1 MKFTECTPNG
11 HQGQPNSHLP
21 GWRFA
26 LKIRSL
32 GKTFARIPAAVFHRV
47 LCREPGREYFADFAY
62 LTESG
67 SCLLED
73 ELGRATVEDRRKKFE
88 AFVLPHLDILYR
100 AAVRL
105 VGQRADAEDL
115 VQESCLR
122 AFAGIDRLREVE
134 SCKAWL
140 FTIMRSSYLRRWG
153 EDPYR
158 ARVVGVENLE
168 ATLADMKDVLHDPYE
183 IDPPYLHVVGLE
195 IQNAITALPLTFR
208 EAVVLADVARLSYR
222 EMARILE
229 IPLGTVM
236 SRLYRGR
243 RMLRAT
249 LRDYGSERRLKQRS
263 L

>member
-1 MKFTECTPNG
+1 
-11 HQGQPNSHLP
+11 
-21 GWRFA
+21 
-26 LKIRSL
+26 
-32 GKTFARIPAAVFHRV
+32 
-47 LCREPGREYFADFAY
+47 
-62 LTESG
+62 
-67 SCLLED
+67 
-73 ELGRATVEDRRKKFE
+73 VEDRRKKFDVH
-88 AFVLPHLDILYR
+88 VLPYLDILYR

-105 VGQRADAEDL
+105 VGQKADAEDL

-122 AFAGIDRLREVE
+122 AFAGIDRLRDVE

-140 FTIMRSSYLRRWG
+140 FTIMRSTYLRRWG

-168 ATLADMKDVLHDPYE
+168 ATLGDMREVLHDTYE
-183 IDPPYLHVVGLE
+183 SDPPYLHVVGLE
-195 IQNAITALPLTFR
+195 IQSAISALPITFR

-222 EMARILE
+222 EMARVLE

-249 LRDYGSERRLKQRS
+249 LSDYGSVRRPKLKA

>member
-1 MKFTECTPNG
+1 M
-11 HQGQPNSHLP
+11 
-21 GWRFA
+21 
-26 LKIRSL
+26 
-32 GKTFARIPAAVFHRV
+32 
-47 LCREPGREYFADFAY
+47 
-62 LTESG
+62 
-67 SCLLED
+67 
-73 ELGRATVEDRRKKFE
+73 EDRRKKFDVH
-88 AFVLPHLDILYR
+88 VLPYLDILYR

-105 VGQRADAEDL
+105 VGQKADAEDL

-122 AFAGIDRLREVE
+122 AFAGIDRLRNVE

-140 FTIMRSSYLRRWG
+140 FTIMRSTYLRRWG

-168 ATLADMKDVLHDPYE
+168 ATLRDMREVLHDTYE
-183 IDPPYLHVVGLE
+183 SDPPYLHVVGLE
-195 IQNAITALPLTFR
+195 IQSAIYALPITFR

-222 EMARILE
+222 EMARVLE

-249 LRDYGSERRLKQRS
+249 LSDYGSVRRPKLKA